1 LISSA
6 FLASFTRPFANPL
19 RLTISG
25 PPFVPRP
32 RLSPHI
38 IPNWNRG
45 MRLSLTQ
52 SLTFILKTNSANE
65 PRRRWVQ
72 LRFRLPMICSR
83 ELPLSSRSTRDSLS
97 CLKSSV
103 LMHVVMQCD
112 FVSYLPPRV
121 KQPALSFDYSSI
133 AINTHLM
140 THRPSNP
147 YHRFSPHHLPTLAPA
162 PSQLHLPPPFH
173 FDLCGFH
180 TYIKGHI
187 VANPLCGAACSLS
200 RQVRYSMSSYD
211 MPCPAPHDR
220 IPGEFRQH
228 SPFRSCGR

>member
-1 LISSA
+1 MISSA

-133 AINTHLM
+133 AINTHLSD
-140 THRPSNP
+140 TPPIQSIPPVLASSSTDSRACA
-147 YHRFSPHHLPTLAPA
+147 LPTPLA
-162 PSQLHLPPPFH
+162 
-173 FDLCGFH
+173 
-180 TYIKGHI
+180 TTI
-187 VANPLCGAACSLS
+187 
-200 RQVRYSMSSYD
+200 
-211 MPCPAPHDR
+211 
-220 IPGEFRQH
+220 
-228 SPFRSCGR
+228 PFRPLWLSYVHQGAYRRESTMWRCLFPLQASSIQYVIV

>member
-1 LISSA
+1 MISSA

-133 AINTHLM
+133 AINTHLSD
-140 THRPSNP
+140 TPPIQSIPPVLASSSTDSRA
-147 YHRFSPHHLPTLAPA
+147 RALPTCHHHSISTFVLSYVHQGAYRRESTMWRCLFPLQA
-162 PSQLHLPPPFH
+162 SSIQ
-173 FDLCGFH
+173 
-180 TYIKGHI
+180 YVI
-187 VANPLCGAACSLS
+187 V
-200 RQVRYSMSSYD
+200 
-211 MPCPAPHDR
+211 
-220 IPGEFRQH
+220 
-228 SPFRSCGR
+228 